1 MNLGREDDDNIIH
14 GLVSMQE
21 RNGAKNKCWR
31 QKMRSRKGEGVT
43 VNVTGTNYTYITRNQ

>member
-31 QKMRSRKGEGVT
+31 QKMRSQKGEGVAIH
-43 VNVTGTNYTYITRNQ
+43 VTGTNYTYITRNQ